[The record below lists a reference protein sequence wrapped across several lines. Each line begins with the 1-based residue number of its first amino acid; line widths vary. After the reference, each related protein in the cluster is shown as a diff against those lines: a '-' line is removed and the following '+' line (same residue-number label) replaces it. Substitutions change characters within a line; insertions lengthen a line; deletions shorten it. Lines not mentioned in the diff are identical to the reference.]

1 MSSPDSNPDVDLPV
15 HELRCL
21 EVWGGSTRAEHGAS
35 VPGLDLSVHS
45 NPLEE
50 EGGGDLYL
58 ISSCSSGWISR
69 VLLGDVSGHGAH
81 VKDLSTALRREMHK
95 SINTVDQ
102 SKFARKLN
110 EAFDLASSEGRFATA
125 LLMTYFAPSRHLIL
139 VNAGH
144 PPPLICRAR
153 TGKWEMLHSSSREA
167 LTQTSREVRVGLLN
181 LPLGVIGSTQY
192 EQIAFQLNE
201 GDRVFAYTDAFTEA
215 TSKDRSQIGVEG
227 LISILENFNRET
239 PIHAFHEALHAAFAE
254 NDITI
259 AEDDQTCI
267 VIDNNG
273 AEIPKIS
280 IPIVRNWLKQSF
292 GLGHAD
298 TIPQRS

>member
-1 MSSPDSNPDVDLPV
+1 MSTPDSDPDVQLPV

-21 EVWGGSTRAEHGAS
+21 EVWGGSTPAEHGAS

-81 VKDLSTALRREMHK
+81 VKDLSSALRREMHR

-110 EAFDLASSEGRFATA
+110 EAFDQTSSEGRFATA

-144 PPPLICRAR
+144 PPPLICKAS
-153 TGKWEMLHSSSREA
+153 TGEWEMLNPSSA
-167 LTQTSREVRVGLLN
+167 DAITQTSRDVRVGLVN

-192 EQIAFQLNE
+192 EQIAFELQE
-201 GDRVFAYTDAFTEA
+201 GDRVFAYTDAYIEA
-215 TSKDRSQIGVEG
+215 TRKDRSQIGVEG
-227 LISILENFNRET
+227 LVSILKGIDRQT
-239 PIHAFHEALHAAFAE
+239 PINAFHRSLCDAFLAHE
-254 NDITI
+254 ISL

-267 VIDNNG
+267 IIDNNG
-273 AEIPKIS
+273 GESPKIT

-292 GLGHAD
+292 GLGHLD
-298 TIPQRS
+298 TLP